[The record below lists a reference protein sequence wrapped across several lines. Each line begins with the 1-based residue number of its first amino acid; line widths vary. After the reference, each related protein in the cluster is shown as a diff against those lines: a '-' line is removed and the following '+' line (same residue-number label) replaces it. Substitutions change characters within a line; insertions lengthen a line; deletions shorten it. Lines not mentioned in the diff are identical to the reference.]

1 MAARMDNAAPMKP
14 VLLALLCLCVLPLRA
29 QQPPASPASAPV
41 QRVEVTGGREGDTE
55 LRRRSTAAK
64 IIVGRDEIERYGD
77 SSTLELLKRLPG
89 VTVPGRRGGGGVR
102 MRGLGGGYT
111 QILIDGERVPPGF
124 SLDSVEPDQI
134 ERIEILRAP
143 TAETGARAIAGTI
156 NIVMREGYRKRLND
170 VKLGVAV
177 DNGRVSES
185 LAWTRNES
193 FGDWIANGSLTL
205 FDRRRRDH
213 SETVTVTEDRL
224 TAQPPVTRRET
235 LLEDDHRRGLH
246 ATGRLQWRG
255 EEGRMLLLTPLV
267 IASQGGG
274 ERSGRIDGAGRFDGR
289 SDGRF
294 NLLRLNTQWNHLWQ
308 GTRLEWRAGAS
319 ESRWRGTSERRETD
333 AAGTLVSSTD
343 DRTAIDDRN
352 ASAGLKASRL
362 LDNAHSLVGGVELEA
377 QQRSE
382 ARTTLING
390 APVLLDFGDNLV
402 ATSRRV
408 ALYAQDEWNI
418 NPQWAAHAGLRWEGI
433 ATEGDPGSGTTERN
447 RSSVW
452 TPLAH
457 AVWRPVPNGRD
468 QVRLS
473 LTRSYRSPP
482 LGQLL
487 ARPAIN
493 STLPPPAG
501 NTPTRPDRAGNPTL
515 KPELASGIDLAYE
528 HYLAG
533 GGLLSANIFQRQVT
547 DLIRNITTLESVSW
561 ASQPRWVARPQ
572 NIGDAIVQGIEL
584 EAKARAKD
592 VWPDAPPIDM
602 RANVSVFRSR
612 VKSVPGP
619 DNRLEQQPGATM
631 NLGADYRFSG
641 WPLMVG
647 ANLNWTPAYDSRL
660 SATQTTFQG
669 RKRVF
674 DAYALWTIDAGTQLR
689 LTASNLNAEDLVT
702 RRALDDG
709 SLREQAQTV
718 EPTTVNWRLQ
728 LELKL

>member
-1 MAARMDNAAPMKP
+1 MKTVVIGLLSLLGLCKLP
-14 VLLALLCLCVLPLRA
+14 VLA
-29 QQPPASPASAPV
+29 QQAPAPAASAPV
-41 QRVEVTGGREGDTE
+41 QRVEITGGRDSDTE

-111 QILIDGERVPPGF
+111 QILVDGQRVPPGF

-170 VKLGVAV
+170 VKLGVAL

-205 FDRRRRDH
+205 FDRRRRDY
-213 SETVTVTEDRL
+213 SETITVTEDRL

-235 LLEDDHRRGLH
+235 LVEDDHRRGLH
-246 ATGRLQWRG
+246 ATGRLQWRADD
-255 EEGRMLLLTPLV
+255 GRMLLLTPLL
-267 IASQGGG
+267 IHSEGGG
-274 ERSGRIDGAGRFDGR
+274 ERRGRIDNGGRFEGR
-289 SDGRF
+289 SDSRF
-294 NLLRLNTQWNHLWQ
+294 SLLRLNTQWNHVWQ
-308 GTRLEWRAGAS
+308 GSRLEWRAGAS
-319 ESRWRGTSERRETD
+319 ESRWRSTSERREFDTSG
-333 AAGTLVSSTD
+333 ALVSSSD
-343 DRTAIDDRN
+343 DRTAVRDRN

-362 LDNAHSLVGGVELEA
+362 LDNAHSLVGGIELEA

-382 ARTTLING
+382 ARDTLISG
-390 APVLLDFGDNLV
+390 TPVLLDFGDNLV
-402 ATSRRV
+402 ASSRRI
-408 ALYAQDEWNI
+408 ALYAQDEWDI

-433 ATEGDPGSGTTERN
+433 ATTGDPGSGTSERN

-452 TPLAH
+452 TPLVH
-457 AVWRPVPNGRD
+457 AVWKPVPTGRD

-493 STLPPPAG
+493 SARPPPGA
-501 NTPTRPDRAGNPTL
+501 NTPTRPDRAGNPSL
-515 KPELASGIDLAYE
+515 RPELASGIDLAFE

-533 GGLLSANIFQRQVT
+533 GGLLSANVFHRQVS
-547 DLIRNITTLESVSW
+547 DLIRSITTLESVSW
-561 ASQPRWVARPQ
+561 SPQPRWVARQQ
-572 NIGDAIVQGIEL
+572 NIGDATVQGIEL
-584 EAKARAKD
+584 EAKARASD
-592 VWPDAPPIDM
+592 LWSDAPPVDL
-602 RANVSVFRSR
+602 RANLSLFRSR

-631 NLGADYRFSG
+631 NLGADYRFRG

-674 DAYALWTIDAGTQLR
+674 DAYALWTIDAAMQLR
-689 LTASNLNAEDLVT
+689 LSASNLNAEDLVT